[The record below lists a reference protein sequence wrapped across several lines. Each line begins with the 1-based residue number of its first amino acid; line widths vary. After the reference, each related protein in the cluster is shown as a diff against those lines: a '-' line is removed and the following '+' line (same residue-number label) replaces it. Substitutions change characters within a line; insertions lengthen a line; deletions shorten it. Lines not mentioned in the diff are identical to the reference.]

1 MQFNQIAAVNP
12 NPMGVQQILH
22 HIPETGIA
30 DANNIQK
37 YQRMNIIDGDYDFVS
52 IDFIFKHL

>member
-1 MQFNQIAAVNP
+1 
-12 NPMGVQQILH
+12 MGVQQILH